1 MQYILLCA
9 AGFIAHLLRTQEQ
22 DNLTPD
28 PVSAVRE
35 VLQMRCIE
43 CKYYDNDN
51 GICAAPV
58 DAIGRVD
65 AADLCGNDQ
74 GEPVD
79 DTAPADQERDAR
91 LADDGMQLFSTLKT
105 LDGMAR
111 HESINT
117 DKARQEIIG
126 LLLNVVHELILR

>member
-1 MQYILLCA
+1 M
-9 AGFIAHLLRTQEQ
+9 HLLRPQEQ
-22 DNLTPD
+22 GILTPV
-28 PVSAVRE
+28 PVATVRE
-35 VLQMRCIE
+35 VIQMRCAE

-79 DTAPADQERDAR
+79 DTAPADPERYAR
-91 LADDGMQLFSTLKT
+91 LADDGMQLFSALKT
-105 LDGMAR
+105 LDGMTR

-126 LLLNVVHELILR
+126 LLLNVVHELIVR